1 MSNTTSLSKRLS
13 GVYSK
18 LSLISPRRTNRSTHS
33 VVELN
38 NDFEDI
44 TITIDDV
51 YKRVKTLFPNITVP
65 EVVYLIN
72 YELKMIKSNKQHD
85 LRKYKLKDWSGLTD
99 INYKTIRRLTGQARR
114 HMAYVEIKELMKQNV
129 NTYSRLRVS
138 KRRTRNNHPSN
149 AHVVSRKV
157 KEYLFPKTSKG
168 GKTRR
173 TKKTRKNKTRKV

>member
-1 MSNTTSLSKRLS
+1 MSNRRPLSKRLNEA
-13 GVYSK
+13 YNK

-72 YELKMIKSNKQHD
+72 FELRIKKSNKKHD

-99 INYKTIRRLTGQARR
+99 INYETIRRLTAPARR
-114 HMAYVEIKELMKQNV
+114 NMAKTKIKELMRQNV
-129 NTYSRLRVS
+129 GTLAEKIISNRRYRMNSAVNAHRP
-138 KRRTRNNHPSN
+138 KRRIQEMLGRNT
-149 AHVVSRKV
+149 
-157 KEYLFPKTSKG
+157 LIG